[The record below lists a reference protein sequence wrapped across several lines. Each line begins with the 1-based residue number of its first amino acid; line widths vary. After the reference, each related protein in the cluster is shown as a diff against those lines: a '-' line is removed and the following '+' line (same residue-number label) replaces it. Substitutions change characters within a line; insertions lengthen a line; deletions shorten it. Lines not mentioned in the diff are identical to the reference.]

1 MPLSLKYPF
10 FYDSPYYKR
19 SYHHYKITISVVCIG
34 HYESGLETDAVGTK
48 GEEGSHDHGLFQA
61 KKMQKNSKFV
71 NIVLIDLRFTI
82 ARGFSNKYNYFD
94 RSPTNTGV
102 RGLGPPLPMCATFL
116 ARVYVSL
123 SVKIIDNPN

>member
-1 MPLSLKYPF
+1 MTMDF
-10 FYDSPYYKR
+10 FR
-19 SYHHYKITISVVCIG
+19 
-34 HYESGLETDAVGTK
+34 
-48 GEEGSHDHGLFQA
+48 
-61 KKMQKNSKFV
+61 QKNCRHSKLA
-71 NIVLIDLRFTI
+71 NIVLIDLLLTI

-123 SVKIIDNPN
+123 SVKIIDTPN